1 MQHKAKRPALRRALL
16 TVLTGLLAA
25 CATAPPVPEL
35 PGAVPD
41 DFPWDRYRQ
50 DAGRVLRIDGGR
62 LVLKVYRGGRLKH
75 LGHNHVIT
83 SDAITGLL
91 WLPTSASTGAVPDGA
106 NGYADLYV
114 PLASLIVDPPAAR
127 RAAGPEFS
135 SEPSDRD
142 REGTRRNLLGPKVL
156 DAANH
161 PYLRATVDLASSWSG
176 TVVFGVAG
184 RQTSHRLPFAVERQ
198 PDGSLSIS
206 ASFELTQEAL
216 GISPFT
222 ALGGAIAVADP
233 IQVAVTLQARPG

>member
-1 MQHKAKRPALRRALL
+1 MQHKPRRPILRRALL
-16 TVLTGLLAA
+16 TVLTGLLTA

-41 DFPWDRYRQ
+41 DFPGERYRQ
-50 DAGRVLRIDGGR
+50 NTGSVLRIDGGR

-83 SDAITGLL
+83 SDAIAGLL
-91 WLPTSASTGAVPDGA
+91 WLSAGASAGTDADAA

-127 RAAGPEFS
+127 QAAGPDFS

-161 PYLRATVDLASSWSG
+161 PYLRATIDLTSSQTG
-176 TVVFGVAG
+176 KVMFGVAG
-184 RQTSHRLPFAVERQ
+184 KQTSHNLPFAVERQ
-198 PDGSLSIS
+198 PDGSLTVS
-206 ASFELTQEAL
+206 ASFELTHEAL
-216 GISPFT
+216 GIRPFT

-233 IQVAVTLQARPG
+233 IRVAVTLQAQPG